1 MKFAFPILTAT
12 GEEFKDVKALTALI
26 NGEQSGHYLRQSQQM
41 AWRHS
46 YQRQECP
53 LVQG

>member
-26 NGEQSGHYLRQSQQM
+26 N
-41 AWRHS
+41 
-46 YQRQECP
+46 
-53 LVQG
+53 QGGIALC